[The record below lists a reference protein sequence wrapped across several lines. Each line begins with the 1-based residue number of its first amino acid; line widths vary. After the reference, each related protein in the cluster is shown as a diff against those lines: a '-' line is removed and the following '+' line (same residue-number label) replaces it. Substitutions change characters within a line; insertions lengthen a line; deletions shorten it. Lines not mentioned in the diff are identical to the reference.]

1 METNADHCKAG
12 GRNYPIRPIARAI
25 ALQRNELVTL
35 LPLQGECIHV
45 VIPQGVALAKSFW
58 AFSPFQPYSS
68 IFFMFISIDIF
79 CSVRVCLEDGTER
92 SESNPGRSLGI
103 TNMK

>member
-1 METNADHCKAG
+1 MVETNADHCKAG

-45 VIPQGVALAKSFW
+45 VIPQGVALAKSFR
-58 AFSPFQPYSS
+58 AFSPHSKKEKSRADRRKKILF
-68 IFFMFISIDIF
+68 
-79 CSVRVCLEDGTER
+79 R
-92 SESNPGRSLGI
+92 SKRQ
-103 TNMK
+103 